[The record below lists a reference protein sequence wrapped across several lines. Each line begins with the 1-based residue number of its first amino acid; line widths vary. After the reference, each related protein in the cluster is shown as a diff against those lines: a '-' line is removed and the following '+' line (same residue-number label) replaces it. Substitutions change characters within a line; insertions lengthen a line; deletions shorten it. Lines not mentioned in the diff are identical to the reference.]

1 MIPYKLNNN
10 VIMVIMVIMV
20 IRKSVILPLLLGRK
34 SDHACVLG
42 AEALLPMV
50 IMVIKERSLLPLLP
64 MLLSGLVILYELLLP
79 LLPLLPNL

>member
-10 VIMVIMVIMV
+10 VIMVIMVI
-20 IRKSVILPLLLGRK
+20 RKGAILPLLLERK
-34 SDHACVLG
+34 SDHVCVLG

-79 LLPLLPNL
+79 LLPLLPNF

>member
-20 IRKSVILPLLLGRK
+20 IRKGAILPLLLERK
-34 SDHACVLG
+34 SDHVCVLG
-42 AEALLPMV
+42 AEA
-50 IMVIKERSLLPLLP
+50 LLP

-79 LLPLLPNL
+79 LLPLLPNF